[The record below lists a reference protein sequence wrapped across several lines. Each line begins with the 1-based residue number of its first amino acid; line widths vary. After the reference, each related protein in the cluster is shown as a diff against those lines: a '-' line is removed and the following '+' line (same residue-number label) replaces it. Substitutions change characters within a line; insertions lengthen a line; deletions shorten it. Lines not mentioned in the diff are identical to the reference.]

1 MTQIER
7 ARQGIITEEMKFCA
21 ERDGVDAEFV
31 RTGVAEGTIVVVRN
45 RKHRNVLPLTIDP
58 VKADGFFGRSDST
71 DNEGCTMCGEFC
83 AIRFGR
89 REQSAEGR
97 V

>member
-1 MTQIER
+1 
-7 ARQGIITEEMKFCA
+7 
-21 ERDGVDAEFV
+21 
-31 RTGVAEGTIVVVRN
+31 
-45 RKHRNVLPLTIDP
+45 LPLTIDP